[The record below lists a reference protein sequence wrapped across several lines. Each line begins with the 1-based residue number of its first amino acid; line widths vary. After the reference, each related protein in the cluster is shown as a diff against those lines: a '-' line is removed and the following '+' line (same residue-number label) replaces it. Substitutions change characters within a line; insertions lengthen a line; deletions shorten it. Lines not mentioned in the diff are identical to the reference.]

1 MKRRHFLVAAAAVS
15 TALAFGPAS
24 AQDKK
29 FLTMDSFP
37 AGSTTGQFGI
47 AFTQVIQKHLPI
59 EIQSSV
65 GKPATKSAVDAAQ
78 FKVDLFTTAP
88 SINHFMQT
96 KTAMFAK
103 VDNAPELN
111 QNLRNIMN
119 IPLGPYH
126 IVVYEESGIKSLED
140 IKGKK
145 VFLGPPAGAATAVAI
160 QLIEGAT
167 GYKPDQD
174 FESMR
179 YDWQSAETAFLDRQM
194 DVYIAPT
201 VMPSPSIQQFGL
213 VSKIRI
219 LGLSDAAFETEPVK
233 AALALPGR
241 TIENIPA
248 NLYENQANETDSKT
262 VGSWV
267 GLGTHKNMDAD
278 TVYQMTKTFFE
289 HLDEI
294 HATAA
299 WMRVINKDT
308 IFNESNIPLH
318 IGAYRYYKEVG
329 WDVPADQIPPEAN

>member
-1 MKRRHFLVAAAAVS
+1 MNRRNILVAAAALT

-24 AQDKK
+24 AQDKT

-47 AFTQVIQKHLPI
+47 AFTQVIQKYLPV

-96 KTAMFAK
+96 QTVMFAK
-103 VDNAPELN
+103 VENAAELN
-111 QNLRNIMN
+111 KNLRNIMN

-126 IVVYEESGIKSLED
+126 IVVYEESGIKTLED

-160 QLIEGAT
+160 QMVEGAT
-167 GYKPDQD
+167 GYKPGED
-174 FESMR
+174 FEAMR

-219 LGLSDAAFETEPVK
+219 LGLSDAAFETEQVK
-233 AALALPGR
+233 KALALPGR
-241 TIENIPA
+241 TIESIPA
-248 NLYENQANETDSKT
+248 GLYENQVNETDSRT

-267 GLGTHKNMDAD
+267 GLGTHKNLDAEL
-278 TVYQMTKTFFE
+278 VYKITKTFFD

-294 HATAA
+294 HGTAA
-299 WMRVINKDT
+299 WMKVINKDT
-308 IFNESNIPLH
+308 IFSESNIPLH
-318 IGAYRYYKEVG
+318 VGAYRYYKEMG